1 MGQAPDPSGECDLA
15 VVGAGIVGLA
25 VAREALS
32 RRPDSRVV
40 VLEREAEVGLHQTGR
55 NSGVIHAGVYYAPGS
70 LKARLCA
77 GGARELYDYCDS
89 RSIPAT
95 RCGKLIVA
103 ADRGELSRLDELE
116 RRARANGVPS
126 LRRLGASEIPDVE
139 PHARGVAA
147 LHSPATGVVDF
158 GHVARSL
165 AADVT
170 AVGGTVATS
179 CAVASV
185 EPARRA
191 LRLRHAGGETAARRA
206 VFCAGPWSDRL
217 AAASGASEEPRIVP
231 FRGAYLRL
239 ARGRRQLVRAL
250 IYPVP
255 ESGLPFLGV
264 HLTRNPDGEVLV
276 GPTARMAATRDVTD
290 RRPRAADLRSTLT
303 WPGTW
308 RLAAAHW
315 RAGLTELRRA
325 VGRRALAAEAAR
337 YVPEIEASDLLP
349 AFSGIRAQAL
359 ARDGTLLDDFVV
371 SETERAVHVRNA
383 PSPAATSSLA
393 LARLIVDRVER
404 LP

>member
-55 NSGVIHAGVYYAPGS
+55 NSGVVHAGVYYAPGS

-77 GGARELYDYCDS
+77 AGARELYDYCDS
-89 RSIPAT
+89 RGIPAT

-103 ADRGELSRLDELE
+103 ADRGELARLHKLE
-116 RRARANGVPS
+116 WRARANGVPG
-126 LRRLGASEIPDVE
+126 LRRLGRSEIREVE
-139 PHARGVAA
+139 PHAQGIAA

-158 GHVARSL
+158 RHVARAL
-165 AADVT
+165 ATDVT
-170 AVGGTVATS
+170 AAGGTVATS
-179 CAVASV
+179 CAAASV
-185 EPARRA
+185 EPGRRA
-191 LRLRHAGGETAARRA
+191 LGLRHADGETVARRA

-217 AAASGASEEPRIVP
+217 AAAAGAPAEPRIVP

-239 ARGRRQLVRAL
+239 RPERRDLVRAL

-255 ESGLPFLGV
+255 DPGLPFLGV
-264 HLTRNPDGEVLV
+264 HLTRHPAGQVLV
-276 GPTARMAATRDVTD
+276 GPTSRIAATRDVTD
-290 RRPRAADLRSTLT
+290 RRPRVADLRATLS
-303 WPGTW
+303 WPGSW
-308 RLAAAHW
+308 RLAASHW
-315 RAGLTELRRA
+315 RAGLLELRRA
-325 VGRRALAAEAAR
+325 AGRGVLAAEAAR

-349 AFSGIRAQAL
+349 AFSGVRAQAL

-383 PSPAATSSLA
+383 PSPAASSSLA
-393 LARLIVDRVER
+393 LARLIMDRVER